1 MSTLDFVSA
10 SADGIAGAGV
20 PLVTAPTLMSGLGSH
35 PAVTVPLVHGRP
47 PATALIWQR
56 LATVADFYGTEIP
69 DADALGTALTAFLDR
84 AGPGATLAADVL
96 VVPIHGRTQFLVSG
110 APIAPHR
117 SEPVALA
124 VQPFQPVPQWRRV
137 AADTTSRAA
146 DDLAAGELAAAGY
159 VDSVDVDG
167 DRIGRPARGALI
179 FDGDRSRIGTGTSVL
194 DLLIAAGLAD
204 DMTRT
209 DDTVDVSSATTAWY
223 VSPRFEIHPVS
234 AVGARRFE
242 VTS

>member
-35 PAVTVPLVHGRP
+35 PAVTVPLVPGRP

-124 VQPFQPVPQWRRV
+124 VQPFQPVPHWRRV

-146 DDLAAGELAAAGY
+146 DDLAARELAAAGY

-194 DLLIAAGLAD
+194 DLLIATGLAD

-209 DDTVDVSSATTAWY
+209 DDTVDVSLATTAWY